1 MMTLIVM
8 VGLYVVVYGFF
19 RRLGGLGAAG
29 DVFRRWGKATST
41 IRTNP
46 GSSS

>member
-1 MMTLIVM
+1 MATLIVL
-8 VGLYVVVYGFF
+8 VSLYVVVFGFF

>member
-1 MMTLIVM
+1 MVTVIVLVSLYM
-8 VGLYVVVYGFF
+8 VVFGLF
-19 RRLGGLGAAG
+19 RWLGGLGAAG
-29 DVFRRWGKATST
+29 GDFRRWGKATST

>member
-1 MMTLIVM
+1 MVTLIV
-8 VGLYVVVYGFF
+8 LASLWVVAFGFY
-19 RRLGGLGAAG
+19 RWLGGLGAAG
-29 DVFRRWGKATST
+29 DVFRRWGKATSS

>member
-1 MMTLIVM
+1 MLSWIVI
-8 VGLYVVVYGFF
+8 GILYVVGIGFF
-19 RRLGGLGAAG
+19 RWLGGLGAAG